1 MATNHKIV
9 KLSCGDIVI
18 GIISNN
24 NNNIKEMKEPWS
36 YVKVPGGYTVVP
48 YEGLLYG
55 EGKNIKNLEIKS
67 SHVVYEIPLDS
78 VPDLKKAY
86 FERSMSE
93 SGIVL

>member
-1 MATNHKIV
+1 MSTKHKII

-18 GIISNN
+18 GIVESQIG
-24 NNNIKEMKEPWS
+24 IKSMKEPWS

-55 EGKNIKNLEIKS
+55 EGKNIKNLEVKH
-67 SHVVYEIPLDS
+67 SHIVYEFDLND

-93 SGIVL
+93 SGIVI